1 MPIQAEGRGCRDE
14 RVLNCFTPE
23 QRRCCDLWWNVQAEE
38 QEWYVIQL
46 WSLMGFII
54 SRNSFFNISWLLIQ
68 SNYSA
73 DPGAISLTFRME
85 EQVYNYRT
93 IFSVTGSIFKWLTY
107 IMTSRENQLQ
117 NKGFLW
123 CRLTW
128 CFMVEDE
135 FWLRWEHFKQ
145 KLPL

>member
-38 QEWYVIQL
+38 QEWYVIQM
-46 WSLMGFII
+46 WSLMGFNI
-54 SRNSFFNISWLLIQ
+54 SRNSFFNISWLHLQ

-73 DPGAISLTFRME
+73 DLLAIPLTFRME
-85 EQVYNYRT
+85 EQLYSYRT
-93 IFSVTGSIFKWLTY
+93 IFSFTGSIFKRLTY
-107 IMTSRENQLQ
+107 IMTSGENQLQ
-117 NKGFLW
+117 NKGFL
-123 CRLTW
+123 CCTLTW

-135 FWLRWEHFKQ
+135 FRLRWEHFEQ